1 MNCPRLGTHWKRLK
15 RGFLKVMNDKVEE
28 MEEKLDKLTDK
39 KPVLIP
45 LVVLENAMARA
56 ERREKH
62 HFILFV
68 TILICMIVSNLTWAC
83 YSINIE
89 RKEISSI
96 MVEDNMSNMQNQ
108 IN

>member
-1 MNCPRLGTHWKRLK
+1 MNNKA
-15 RGFLKVMNDKVEE
+15 EE

-56 ERREKH
+56 ERREKR

-68 TILICMIVSNLTWAC
+68 IICIVLAISNICWSC
-83 YSINIE
+83 YYNNARE
-89 RKEISSI
+89 EISSVMI
-96 MVEDNMSNMQNQ
+96 EDNKESVENRGVRE
-108 IN
+108 I

>member
-1 MNCPRLGTHWKRLK
+1 MMN
-15 RGFLKVMNDKVEE
+15 NKVEE

-68 TILICMIVSNLTWAC
+68 IILVCVIVSNLTWAYC
-83 YSINIE
+83 INTE
-89 RKEISSI
+89 REEISSI
-96 MVEDNMSNMQNQ
+96 MVEDDVERFENIGDWEESH
-108 IN
+108 

>member
-1 MNCPRLGTHWKRLK
+1 MMNNKA
-15 RGFLKVMNDKVEE
+15 EE

-68 TILICMIVSNLTWAC
+68 TIIICMIVCNLSWAC
-83 YSINIE
+83 CYTNIE
-89 RKEISSI
+89 RQETSSI
-96 MVEDNMSNMQNQ
+96 MAD
-108 IN
+108 

>member
-1 MNCPRLGTHWKRLK
+1 MMN
-15 RGFLKVMNDKVEE
+15 NKVEE

-56 ERREKH
+56 EKREKH

-68 TILICMIVSNLTWAC
+68 TIIVCLIVCNLTWAC
-83 YSINIE
+83 CYTNIE
-89 RKEISSI
+89 REEISSVMI
-96 MVEDNMSNMQNQ
+96 EEKAT
-108 IN
+108 

>member
-1 MNCPRLGTHWKRLK
+1 
-15 RGFLKVMNDKVEE
+15 MNDKVEE

-68 TILICMIVSNLTWAC
+68 AIIVCMIVSNLTWAC
-83 YSINIE
+83 CYTNME
-89 RKEISSI
+89 REEISSI
-96 MVEDNMSNMQNQ
+96 MAEDNIKRLEDRGVWEESN
-108 IN
+108 

>member
-1 MNCPRLGTHWKRLK
+1 MNNR
-15 RGFLKVMNDKVEE
+15 VEE
-28 MEEKLDKLTDK
+28 MEEKLDTLTDK

-68 TILICMIVSNLTWAC
+68 VIIVCMIVCNLSWAYC
-83 YSINIE
+83 YTNIDRE
-89 RKEISSI
+89 EISSI
-96 MVEDNMSNMQNQ
+96 MVEDKA
-108 IN
+108 IL

>member
-1 MNCPRLGTHWKRLK
+1 MNNKT
-15 RGFLKVMNDKVEE
+15 EE

-68 TILICMIVSNLTWAC
+68 IILVCVIVSNITWAYC
-83 YSINIE
+83 YTNIDRE
-89 RKEISSI
+89 EISSVMI
-96 MVEDNMSNMQNQ
+96 EEKAS
-108 IN
+108 

>member
-1 MNCPRLGTHWKRLK
+1 MN
-15 RGFLKVMNDKVEE
+15 NKVEE

-56 ERREKH
+56 EKREKH

-68 TILICMIVSNLTWAC
+68 TIIVCVIVCNLSWAC
-83 YSINIE
+83 CYTNIDRE
-89 RKEISSI
+89 EISSI
-96 MVEDNMSNMQNQ
+96 MVEDKA
-108 IN
+108 IL

>member
-1 MNCPRLGTHWKRLK
+1 MNE
-15 RGFLKVMNDKVEE
+15 KVEE

-68 TILICMIVSNLTWAC
+68 IILVCVIVSNICWSC
-83 YSINIE
+83 YYNNARE
-89 RKEISSI
+89 EISSVMI
-96 MVEDNMSNMQNQ
+96 EDNKESVENRGVREV
-108 IN
+108 

>member
-1 MNCPRLGTHWKRLK
+1 MNNRA
-15 RGFLKVMNDKVEE
+15 EE

-39 KPVLIP
+39 KPALIP

-68 TILICMIVSNLTWAC
+68 IILICVIVSNITWAYC
-83 YSINIE
+83 YTNIE
-89 RKEISSI
+89 REEISSI
-96 MVEDNMSNMQNQ
+96 MAD
-108 IN
+108 

>member
-1 MNCPRLGTHWKRLK
+1 MNNKA
-15 RGFLKVMNDKVEE
+15 EE

-62 HFILFV
+62 HFILFI
-68 TILICMIVSNLTWAC
+68 TILICVIISNLTWAC

-89 RKEISSI
+89 REEISSVMI
-96 MVEDNMSNMQNQ
+96 EDNKKTVEDRGVSE
-108 IN
+108 I

>member
-1 MNCPRLGTHWKRLK
+1 MMNE
-15 RGFLKVMNDKVEE
+15 KVEE

-39 KPVLIP
+39 QPVLIP

-68 TILICMIVSNLTWAC
+68 TIIVCLIVCNISWAC
-83 YSINIE
+83 CYTNTE
-89 RKEISSI
+89 REEISSI
-96 MVEDNMSNMQNQ
+96 MAD
-108 IN
+108 

>member
-1 MNCPRLGTHWKRLK
+1 MMNNKA
-15 RGFLKVMNDKVEE
+15 EE

-62 HFILFV
+62 HFILFI
-68 TILICMIVSNLTWAC
+68 TILICVIISNLTWAC

-89 RKEISSI
+89 REEISSVMI
-96 MVEDNMSNMQNQ
+96 EDSKEG
-108 IN
+108 IEEKVT

>member
-1 MNCPRLGTHWKRLK
+1 MNNKA
-15 RGFLKVMNDKVEE
+15 EE

-68 TILICMIVSNLTWAC
+68 IILICVIISNLTWAYC
-83 YSINIE
+83 YTNIE
-89 RKEISSI
+89 REEISSI
-96 MVEDNMSNMQNQ
+96 MVEDKA
-108 IN
+108 IL

>member
-1 MNCPRLGTHWKRLK
+1 MMNERI
-15 RGFLKVMNDKVEE
+15 EE

-68 TILICMIVSNLTWAC
+68 IILICVIVSNITWAC
-83 YSINIE
+83 CYNNIE
-89 RKEISSI
+89 RQEISSI
-96 MVEDNMSNMQNQ
+96 MVD
-108 IN
+108 